1 MRRSARSWAC
11 PSGAS
16 APPSGEALT
25 GCGRPA
31 PCGRIW
37 RRLPPHKAKEVASVC
52 SPGGTDDGLLRE
64 LGAALREEPV
74 AESVIR
80 AAQAAFTWRTVDDE
94 LELLSL
100 DTGAALTAGAL
111 VRGDGPGE
119 QRTFAFHGD
128 RLSVEI
134 EIDRSGIVGQL
145 TPPQPGQVTL
155 VTADGPGA
163 TEQADEIGCFT
174 FPPPAPGPL
183 RLDCRLGA
191 DHFVTEWV
199 TIRAG

>member
-37 RRLPPHKAKEVASVC
+37 RRPPPQKAKEVASVC
-52 SPGGTDDGLLRE
+52 SPGWTDDELLRE

-80 AAQAAFTWRTVDDE
+80 AAQAAFTWRTVDAE

-100 DTGAALTAGAL
+100 EAGDELAAAALMRGGAGAQ
-111 VRGDGPGE
+111 GS
-119 QRTFAFHGD
+119 FAFHGE
-128 RLSVEI
+128 RL
-134 EIDRSGIVGQL
+134 IV
-145 TPPQPGQVTL
+145 
-155 VTADGPGA
+155 
-163 TEQADEIGCFT
+163 
-174 FPPPAPGPL
+174 
-183 RLDCRLGA
+183 
-191 DHFVTEWV
+191 
-199 TIRAG
+199 

>member
-1 MRRSARSWAC
+1 
-11 PSGAS
+11 
-16 APPSGEALT
+16 
-25 GCGRPA
+25 
-31 PCGRIW
+31 
-37 RRLPPHKAKEVASVC
+37 VASVC
-52 SPGGTDDGLLRE
+52 SPGWTDDELLRE

-145 TPPQPGQVTL
+145 TPPRPGRVTL
-155 VTADGPGA
+155 VTAEGPGA
-163 TEQADEIGCFT
+163 TAQADEVGFFT

-199 TIRAG
+199 TIRRG

>member
-1 MRRSARSWAC
+1 M
-11 PSGAS
+11 
-16 APPSGEALT
+16 
-25 GCGRPA
+25 
-31 PCGRIW
+31 
-37 RRLPPHKAKEVASVC
+37 C
-52 SPGGTDDGLLRE
+52 SPEWTDDELLQE
-64 LGAALREEPV
+64 LRAAWGEEPV

-80 AAQAAFTWRTVDDE
+80 AAQAAFTWRTVDAE

-100 DTGAALTAGAL
+100 DTSDALTAGAP

-119 QRTFAFHGD
+119 QRIFAFRGE

-134 EIDRSGIVGQL
+134 EIDGAGIVGQL

-155 VTADGPGA
+155 VTAEGPQA
-163 TEQADEIGCFT
+163 TAAADEIGCFT
-174 FPPPAPGPL
+174 FPPPAPGPV

-199 TIRAG
+199 TVRPGWPPP